1 MYALQV
7 FSGRFKILFNTDRTN
22 NLNLEN
28 KKNIYLIESCLLVY
42 LLENNFFL
50 KVVFLKNEF
59 LKSELFFDIW

>member
-7 FSGRFKILFNTDRTN
+7 FSGRFKILFNIDRTN

-28 KKNIYLIESCLLVY
+28 KKNIYFLESCLFVY